1 VIQEN
6 KTLDE
11 AGTTSRANLVM
22 LRSSNLANRN
32 IAMTDMVFAD
42 REKLNDEVHQAH
54 FDSRRA
60 KPFTRVPAPY
70 IGMITN
76 GDKTAAP
83 ALHLLAYKL
92 GRGSHFVLNVIDTT
106 RRLAIGKHCFERG
119 LRHLILSGVLHRSQ
133 PNHRDYAVEHLSAV
147 PEGCFCVAIDDQ
159 IIFSTSSAVVA
170 FILTANVSPT
180 PRTPA
185 EIGERLGIKSPDAIR
200 KVRDK
205 CKELGAVEVF
215 EDDNG
220 KVWVCRPGE
229 SPKQGGA
236 KNRGAKNQVAK
247 NRGAQG
253 NKKEDHIKGK
263 KDKKLERHQVVAD
276 ATPHS
281 DLDILSLSDWRWNE
295 TVENITSR
303 SFVDLW
309 VEPPVVSATRI
320 AALIDRHGAPAPAHL
335 LTPHG
340 VHQICTLAA
349 VALQYGDGDE
359 ADFEV
364 ALNGVCNAIARAIN
378 DKRKIRNLAFIAIPI
393 LNAAHNGDDWATH
406 YPSHRLG
413 QHQDAWLAWAET
425 RLIPALN
432 SAGVATDDCNL
443 TSTVQLEKLAE
454 MKHRYGQREIERAC
468 SKASLASDWRMA
480 GWGLLED
487 KGWICPQVGGPGRS
501 RS

>member
-1 VIQEN
+1 MV
-6 KTLDE
+6 
-11 AGTTSRANLVM
+11 

-76 GDKTAAP
+76 GDKTAAA

-92 GRGSHFVLNVIDTT
+92 SRGSHFVLNIIDTT
-106 RRLAIGKHCFERG
+106 RRLAIGKHSFERG
-119 LRHLILSGVLHRSQ
+119 LRHLISSGVLHRSQ
-133 PNHRDYAVEHLSAV
+133 PNHRDYAVEHLSGV
-147 PEGCFCVAIDDQ
+147 SEGCFCVAIEDHV
-159 IIFSTSSAVVA
+159 IFSTSSAVVA
-170 FILTANVSPT
+170 FIFAANVSPT

-185 EIGERLGIKSPDAIR
+185 EIAARIGIKSPDAIR
-200 KVRDK
+200 NVRDK
-205 CKELGAVEVF
+205 CTELGAVEVF

-229 SPKQGGA
+229 APKQGGA

-253 NKKEDHIKGK
+253 NKKEEHSNGQ
-263 KDKKLERHQVVAD
+263 KDKPLERREVVAD

-281 DLDILSLSDWRWNE
+281 DLDILSLSDWRGNE
-295 TVENITSR
+295 TVENITGMSF
-303 SFVDLW
+303 FVDLW
-309 VEPPVVSATRI
+309 VDPPVVPATRI
-320 AALIDRHGAPAPAHL
+320 ASLLAKHGADAPGHL

-340 VHQICTLAA
+340 VHQICTFAA
-349 VALQYGDGDE
+349 VALQYGDDDGI
-359 ADFEV
+359 DFEV
-364 ALNGVCNAIARAIN
+364 ALNGVCNAIARAIK
-378 DKRKIRNLAFIAIPI
+378 DKRKIRSLAFIAVPI
-393 LNAAHNGDDWATH
+393 LKAACNGDDWATH

-413 QHQDAWLAWAET
+413 EHQSGWLAWAET
-425 RLIPALN
+425 ILITALN
-432 SAGVATDDCNL
+432 SAGVATDDWGL
-443 TSTVQLEKLAE
+443 TSTVQLEILAE
-454 MKHRYGQREIERAC
+454 MKRQYGQLEIERAC
-468 SKASLASDWRMA
+468 SKANLASDRCVA

-487 KGWICPQVGGPGRS
+487 RGWICPRVGSVSRS
-501 RS
+501 RR